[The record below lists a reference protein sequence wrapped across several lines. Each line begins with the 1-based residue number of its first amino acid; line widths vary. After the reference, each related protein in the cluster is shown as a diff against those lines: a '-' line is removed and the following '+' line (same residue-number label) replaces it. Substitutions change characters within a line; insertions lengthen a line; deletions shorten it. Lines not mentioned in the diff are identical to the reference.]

1 MENRPV
7 EMWQP
12 MHSALRAFIYKRVGH
27 DAETED
33 ILQEVFL
40 RVHHKLGQL
49 KDPDRFISWMYQIT
63 RHVIIDYYRSSER
76 RREIPIGLAADLEE
90 QEPQAAV
97 GMDSDAKR
105 ELSGCLRPML
115 ERLSAEYREAI
126 RLVELEGLTQ
136 SEAATRL
143 GLSIPGMKSRVQRG
157 RKQLRQLLD
166 ECCVIELDRR
176 RGVTDFELRRP
187 DSCSS

>member
-1 MENRPV
+1 MENTPV

-12 MHSALRAFIYKRVGH
+12 MHRALRAFIYKRVGH

-49 KDPDRFISWMYQIT
+49 KDPDRLISWIYQIT
-63 RHVIIDYYRSSER
+63 RHAIIDYYRSSER
-76 RREIPIGLAADLEE
+76 RREIPVGLAVDLEE

-157 RKQLRQLLD
+157 RKQLRKLLD
-166 ECCVIELDRR
+166 DCCVIELDSR

-187 DSCSS
+187 DSCSR